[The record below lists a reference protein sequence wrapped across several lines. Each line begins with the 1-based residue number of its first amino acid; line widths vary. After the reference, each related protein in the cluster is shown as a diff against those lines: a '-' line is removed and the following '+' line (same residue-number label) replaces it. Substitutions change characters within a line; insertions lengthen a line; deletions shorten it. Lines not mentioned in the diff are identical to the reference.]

1 MRGIGVLGWRRLFLN
16 RDFIVE
22 RVYLRI
28 FFNTNNT
35 KIFHKSTYEKCITLV
50 PIGMVVVLKT

>member
-28 FFNTNNT
+28 FFNTKNT
-35 KIFHKSTYEKCITLV
+35 KFLV
-50 PIGMVVVLKT
+50 PPPYLSGQE

>member
-1 MRGIGVLGWRRLFLN
+1 MRGIGVLGWKRLFLN

-28 FFNTNNT
+28 FFNTKNT
-35 KIFHKSTYEKCITLV
+35 KICHKSTYEK
-50 PIGMVVVLKT
+50 